1 MMHRKRQ
8 RAESASDSLHA
19 VTIADAGDMSRQTWL
34 TPAREK
40 ASLFLPSLKVRVLGD
55 LPVGYAITTVFVAV
69 FVWLGLRPRPTRGP
83 RLSPSF
89 VLATVSSE
97 LQVLMLLLVGAPTVL
112 AAAEGDLDSPFGAA
126 ILALAALT
134 VVGITVSV
142 MLAARTSG
150 VLESALRA
158 ELAADVRLR
167 RGIEPGDLMRVLLA
181 PLRWRRRDVVRVK
194 DVRYGPA
201 SGRANLLDVYRRRAR
216 SGPGPV
222 LVHLHGGG
230 FFSGVKSREARL
242 LLERFASRGWVCV
255 SANYRL
261 RPAQFPDQV
270 IDAKRVIAWLRTE
283 GKAHGADPSEVL
295 IVGGSAGG
303 HIAMLCALTGNDSR
317 FQPGFEHVDTRI
329 AGAVSLYGYYG
340 PASDGTLP
348 SSPTDYVRPDAP
360 PIMLVHGVQDPMV
373 PLSHARTFAKN
384 LRARSRSP
392 VVWAELPGGLH
403 TFDRFASIRSAGVAA
418 GVEAF
423 ADRLVGN
430 RADPFSPPASS
441 NS

>member
-1 MMHRKRQ
+1 
-8 RAESASDSLHA
+8 
-19 VTIADAGDMSRQTWL
+19 
-34 TPAREK
+34 
-40 ASLFLPSLKVRVLGD
+40 LGD
-55 LPVGYAITTVFVAV
+55 LPVGYAISTVFAAV
-69 FVWLGLRPRPTRGP
+69 FVLLGLRPRPTRGP
-83 RLSPSF
+83 RVTPSF

-97 LQVLMLLLVGAPTVL
+97 LHVLMLLLVGAPTVL
-112 AAAEGDLDSPFGAA
+112 AAAEGDLDSRFGAA
-126 ILALAALT
+126 ILALAALA
-134 VVGITVSV
+134 VVGIVVSV
-142 MLAARTSG
+142 VRAARTVG

-158 ELAADVRLR
+158 ELGADVRLR
-167 RGIEPGDLMRVLLA
+167 RGTEPREFLRVLLA
-181 PLRWRRRDVVRVK
+181 PLIWRRRDVVRVK

-201 SGRANLLDVYRRRAR
+201 SGKANLLDVYRRRAR
-216 SGPGPV
+216 SRPGPV
-222 LVHLHGGG
+222 LLHLHGGG

-261 RPAQFPDQV
+261 RPAEFPAQV

-283 GKAHGADPSEVL
+283 GKDHGADPSDVL
-295 IVGGSAGG
+295 VVGGSAGG
-303 HIAMLCALTGNDSR
+303 HIAMFCALTGNDAR

-340 PASDGTLP
+340 PASDGTRP
-348 SSPTDYVRPDAP
+348 SSPTDYLRRDAA

-373 PLSHARTFAKN
+373 PMTQARTFATK

-423 ADRLVGN
+423 ADRLVSN
-430 RADPFSPPASS
+430 KADPFSPPAPGSS
-441 NS
+441 